1 LSDEAMKNL
10 LERVHDGITTFD
22 YDGKKIPCI
31 IFEEKKFNEIMLKV
45 AGKPISIN
53 TNLNI
58 LQDGL
63 GHVFVELS
71 LMFSEGG
78 INEKILINANKS
90 MEFFELLA
98 QTTILAISSP
108 QSEVGK
114 ENVFMIQLPR
124 IDKAVN
130 ALDIIKNGL
139 EMKKDIP

>member
-98 QTTILAISSP
+98 QTTIIAISSP

-139 EMKKDIP
+139 EMKKDIT

>member
-1 LSDEAMKNL
+1 MSDEAMKNL

>member
-1 LSDEAMKNL
+1 MKNL